1 MTSGADP
8 MNDPSKPADADR
20 VTTTATPEASQQD
33 ARGRFGRNA
42 LREAQALDS
51 DIRTDQVEHM
61 RNLIQ
66 RTGYRVDSNAVAEA
80 IIARL
85 KAGGAVRDGARNPS
99 SSGRPRAR

>member
-1 MTSGADP
+1 

-20 VTTTATPEASQQD
+20 VTTTATRQASQE
-33 ARGRFGRNA
+33 GRFGRNL

-51 DIRTDQVEHM
+51 DIRTDQVDQM
-61 RNLIQ
+61 RNTIQ
-66 RTGYRVDSNAVAEA
+66 RTGYRVDPNAVAEA

-85 KAGGAVRDGARNPS
+85 KAGSAVRDGARNPS

>member
-1 MTSGADP
+1 
-8 MNDPSKPADADR
+8 
-20 VTTTATPEASQQD
+20 
-33 ARGRFGRNA
+33 
-42 LREAQALDS
+42 
-51 DIRTDQVEHM
+51 M
-61 RNLIQ
+61 RNLILIQ

>member
-1 MTSGADP
+1 

-20 VTTTATPEASQQD
+20 VTTTATRQASQQD

-51 DIRTDQVEHM
+51 ETRTDQVDQM
-61 RNLIQ
+61 RNIIQ
-66 RTGYRVDSNAVAEA
+66 RTGYRVDSHAVAEA

-85 KAGGAVRDGARNPS
+85 KAGSAVRDGARSPS
-99 SSGRPRAR
+99 SSPRLRAR

>member
-1 MTSGADP
+1 

-42 LREAQALDS
+42 LREAQGLDS
-51 DIRTDQVEHM
+51 EIRTDQVEQM

-66 RTGYRVDSNAVAEA
+66 RTDYRVDPNAVAEA

-85 KAGGAVRDGARNPS
+85 KAGSTVRDGARSPS
-99 SSGRPRAR
+99 RSPRPRAR

>member
-1 MTSGADP
+1 
-8 MNDPSKPADADR
+8 

-51 DIRTDQVEHM
+51 DIRTDQVDQM
-61 RNLIQ
+61 RNIIQ
-66 RTGYRVDSNAVAEA
+66 RTGYRVDPNAVAEA

-85 KAGGAVRDGARNPS
+85 KAGSTVRDGARSPS
-99 SSGRPRAR
+99 SSPRRRAR

>member
-1 MTSGADP
+1 

-20 VTTTATPEASQQD
+20 VTTTATTEAQQQ
-33 ARGRFGRNA
+33 GRFGRNF

-51 DIRTDQVEHM
+51 DIRTDQVEQM
-61 RNLIQ
+61 RDIIQ

-85 KAGGAVRDGARNPS
+85 KAGSTVRDGARNPS
-99 SSGRPRAR
+99 SSARQRAR